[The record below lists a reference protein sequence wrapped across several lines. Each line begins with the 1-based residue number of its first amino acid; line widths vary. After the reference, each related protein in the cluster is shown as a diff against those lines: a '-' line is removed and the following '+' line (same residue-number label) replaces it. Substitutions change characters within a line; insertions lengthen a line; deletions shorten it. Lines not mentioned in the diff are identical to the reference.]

1 MPRWALPLPF
11 GSASS
16 CFDARAASGLCH
28 AVMSHKTWCKRR
40 QGRSERI
47 IKRIVAIGD
56 EFLLPLRIGEEV
68 ALAGA
73 MELRLLRGAAE
84 IWGFRLSGAPA
95 KVVVPPWAP
104 APRLLAMRSS
114 NEVEMEKELPE
125 VQKYLELRKWP
136 VIVALRSQ
144 NVRDAL
150 ASPAQRARL
159 TAHRAWPSIIEHF
172 QKHCIDFSSFD
183 NPAVLLVMGPKGV
196 GKSTCCRYLVNRL
209 LSKVPEVYFL
219 ETDLGQPELGPPG
232 VVTLHRLTEP
242 LLRPPHAE
250 QHGHDRVAAYFAG
263 TVTPQTHPALYTAS
277 VAAAFEVYK
286 ERIKDCRPAPP
297 LMVNSHGWVT
307 GLGLEM
313 LQQIVATV
321 GAQLV
326 VRLQVGT
333 PERKVKAEDGKL
345 KRAERSSLSR
355 CGPLALALG
364 KHKRGHE
371 GEVIPNPRASLV
383 LVDVES
389 AVPEGSA
396 APLAVQLRWLRM
408 AQHFKPRLDP
418 CRPATAMAI
427 QDFFEDVP
435 RWRVPMG
442 CLSFGL
448 VAGHL
453 LPNELEA
460 TLTGTV
466 VALCS
471 VEATEPH
478 EFLEPHEAPIQFL
491 AYAFVHSFDCKA
503 REVVIYSS
511 ICLEKLKSANLLL
524 RGEVT
529 WEPNT
534 TRNLQLGDGRLSPLQ
549 PYSAPWLLEGMGVG
563 TRVISTK
570 SRGHL
575 RRRLIRKL

>member
-1 MPRWALPLPF
+1 MREPACEPLLPAAL
-11 GSASS
+11 ASS
-16 CFDARAASGLCH
+16 SCLCH
-28 AVMSHKTWCKRR
+28 VEMSHKSWCKRR

-47 IKRIVAIGD
+47 IKRVVAVGD
-56 EFLLPLRIGEEV
+56 EVLLPLRIGEEL
-68 ALAGA
+68 ALSGA
-73 MELRLLRGAAE
+73 LELRLLRGAAE
-84 IWGFRLSGAPA
+84 IWGFRLS
-95 KVVVPPWAP
+95 KQRSRVVVPPWSP
-104 APRLLAMRSS
+104 LPRLLALRSEL
-114 NEVEMEKELPE
+114 EVEAEQELPE

-136 VIVALRSQ
+136 VIVALRTQ

-150 ASPAQRARL
+150 ASPVGRARL
-159 TAHRAWPSIIEHF
+159 TAHRAWPSIMEHF
-172 QKHCIDFSSFD
+172 QQRCIDFSSFE

-196 GKSTCCRYLVNRL
+196 GKSTCCRYLLNRL
-209 LSKVPEVYFL
+209 LCKVPEVYFL

-263 TVTPQTHPALYTAS
+263 AVTPQTHPALYTAS
-277 VAAAFEVYK
+277 VAAAYEVYK
-286 ERIKDCRPAPP
+286 ERIKGCRPAPP

-333 PERKVKAEDGKL
+333 PERKKAEAK

-371 GEVIPNPRASLV
+371 GEVIPTPRASLV

-389 AVPEGSA
+389 AVPEGST

-408 AQHFKPRLDP
+408 AQHFKPQLDP

-427 QDFFEDVP
+427 QDFFQDVP
-435 RWRVPMG
+435 RWRVP
-442 CLSFGL
+442 LRSLKFGL

-453 LPNELEA
+453 LRHELEA
-460 TLTGTV
+460 TFTGTV
-466 VALCS
+466 AALCS
-471 VEATEPH
+471 LETARNDTEL
-478 EFLEPHEAPIQFL
+478 EVLEPHEAPIQFL
-491 AYAFVHSFDCKA
+491 AYAFVHSFDFKA
-503 REVVIYSS
+503 RELVIYSS
-511 ICLEKLKSANLLL
+511 ISLETLKKANLLL

-534 TRNLQLGDGRLSPLQ
+534 TRNLQLGDGRVSPLQ

-570 SRGHL
+570 SRGNL